1 MFMLVDAA
9 LRFINHLLATEV
21 WARDRLKPF
30 TGQTVRLELGALSF
44 PLQITSGGLFKLADK
59 ASVCAVTISLPGD
72 APIRAL
78 LDRAALLT
86 EIKISGSA
94 ELAETLNF
102 LSRNLRWDIES
113 DLSSFIGDIAARRV
127 VQTGLIFFAWQQQQA
142 LNLATNFAEFF
153 TEERP
158 ALTRRAEVSS
168 FCREVSGISTELSLL
183 EQRIAR
189 LEP

>member
-1 MFMLVDAA
+1 MLVDAA
-9 LRFINHLLATEV
+9 LGFVNHLLATEV

-30 TGQTVRLELGALSF
+30 SGQTTRLQMGALSL
-44 PLQITSGGLFKLADK
+44 PLQITPGGLFKLADK
-59 ASVCAVTISLPGD
+59 ATTSTVSITLPGD
-72 APIRAL
+72 APLRAL
-78 LDRAALLT
+78 LDRTALLAD
-86 EIKISGSA
+86 INISGSA
-94 ELAETLNF
+94 ELAETLSF
-102 LSRNLRWDIES
+102 ISRNLRWDFES

-127 VQTGLIFFAWQQQQA
+127 VQTGLSFFAWQQQQA

-153 TEERP
+153 TEESP

-168 FCREVSGISTELSLL
+168 FCREVSGIGTELSLL